1 MQDNKQTKIQNIDF
15 SFPVPGECG
24 RLRRSWPQAP
34 GTHLFSCQHI
44 SRSEMVKH
52 TCLIIHRWSPTIKH
66 TAWSYNF
73 AFINDSSKKKNPQ
86 LMIIEPTST
95 TSSVSESPASP
106 LAAKDTCA
114 EWTKVTLYA
123 KLCPNTIKQYSWNLL
138 PKRFVGCQTQFKMI
152 FGRNMRVAKVMVIFS
167 NEFY

>member
-24 RLRRSWPQAP
+24 RLRRSWLPAP

-73 AFINDSSKKKNPQ
+73 AFINDSSKKKKSPINDNRTN
-86 LMIIEPTST
+86 LYHVVCERV
-95 TSSVSESPASP
+95 SSFAIGRKRHVRWMNRSNS
-106 LAAKDTCA
+106 
-114 EWTKVTLYA
+114 
-123 KLCPNTIKQYSWNLL
+123 LCPL
-138 PKRFVGCQTQFKMI
+138 PPSQNCVPTQSNNIVGICCQKDSLAVKH
-152 FGRNMRVAKVMVIFS
+152 N
-167 NEFY
+167 

>member
-24 RLRRSWPQAP
+24 RLRRSWLPAP

-66 TAWSYNF
+66 TAWSHNF
-73 AFINDSSKKKNPQ
+73 AFINDSPQKNKSPNNDNRTN
-86 LMIIEPTST
+86 LYHVVCERV
-95 TSSVSESPASP
+95 SSFAIGRKRHVRWMNKSN
-106 LAAKDTCA
+106 
-114 EWTKVTLYA
+114 Y
-123 KLCPNTIKQYSWNLL
+123 LL
-138 PKRFVGCQTQFKMI
+138 PSQNCVPTQSNNIVGICCQKDSLAVKHNLRWSSGEIWGLQKWW
-152 FGRNMRVAKVMVIFS
+152 
-167 NEFY
+167 